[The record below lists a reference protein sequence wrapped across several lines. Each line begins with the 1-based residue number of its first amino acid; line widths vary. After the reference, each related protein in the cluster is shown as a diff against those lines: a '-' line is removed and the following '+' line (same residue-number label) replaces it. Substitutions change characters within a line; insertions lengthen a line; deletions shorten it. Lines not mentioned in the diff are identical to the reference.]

1 MTERAAIEDALEL
14 LGSNRIEAAAEELR
28 AALRRHD
35 EQLALRRERDRM
47 LLDYCERYGMTAR
60 EARAL
65 LAVERPDLK
74 WVQK

>member
-1 MTERAAIEDALEL
+1 MTERAAIEQALEL
-14 LGSNRIEAAAEELR
+14 LDGSYHEDAAYVLR

-35 EQLALRRERDRM
+35 EQLALRRERDRV

-65 LAVERPDLK
+65 LAVERPELK

>member
-1 MTERAAIEDALEL
+1 MSERDSIEHALTLLSDGLPADAADT
-14 LGSNRIEAAAEELR
+14 LR

-35 EQLALRRERDRM
+35 EQLALRRERDRV
-47 LLDYCERYGMTAR
+47 LLDYCEKYGMTAR

-65 LAVERPDLK
+65 LAVERPELK